1 EIADRAARNNQ
12 HSMSRFMPVP
22 QVITEARA
30 DYWLLIPAAG
40 SLAGAQGTFFK
51 SDLMITNHRSS
62 DQLVDISWCQQ
73 GITCAGTGFQLQR
86 VNIRGNSFIF
96 LDDVVGRLG
105 KSGLGTLDLRARLS
119 DGSLD
124 TSAKIDAFSRI
135 WTPMARAGG
144 TIFQGG
150 TTSQSFPSVRID
162 SLVGTKRAFVLGL
175 QQDSNFRT
183 NIGIY
188 NDDL

>member
-1 EIADRAARNNQ
+1 MRKPLVRFAAIAIGVFTASFAVAQDAVQQEIADRAARNNQ

-105 KSGLGTLDLRARLS
+105 KSGLGTLDLR
-119 DGSLD
+119 
-124 TSAKIDAFSRI
+124 
-135 WTPMARAGG
+135 
-144 TIFQGG
+144 
-150 TTSQSFPSVRID
+150 
-162 SLVGTKRAFVLGL
+162 
-175 QQDSNFRT
+175 
-183 NIGIY
+183 
-188 NDDL
+188 